1 MPNDSHREALL
12 DEALEETF
20 PAGDRADGRLTQ
32 LQFGRK
38 NSLPPPQ
45 TPAGGGGYDSSEF
58 PSYREICSSRIRA
71 VGGPIKPITRQHSTI
86 AEAMNAKTPT
96 VP

>member
-38 NSLPPPQ
+38 KGLPLPQ
-45 TPAGGGGYDSSEF
+45 TTVCGGGYDASEF
-58 PSYREICSSRIRA
+58 PSYREICSSRSRV
-71 VGGPIKPITRQHSTI
+71 VGGPIMPITRQHSTI
-86 AEAMNAKTPT
+86 AEAIKANTPT